1 THFEPRPMSFFSLC
15 CAIRLALRL
24 AALGVMLALPTTA
37 MAQTSGSAVVREL
50 VEPVFH
56 SLKSDR
62 VNVRRGPGLQYPIV
76 WVFRR
81 VGMPVEVIR
90 EFDNWWQVRDS
101 EGDEGWV
108 FKGLVT
114 RRRTALVMGW
124 PVKQTATAEASA
136 PSPAD
141 RNAPIPIRIEADPAS
156 GVVAYVE
163 AGTIAAIQRCDGR
176 WCRVFIEP
184 YEGWIAQRRLWGV
197 HPQEVVTP

>member
-1 THFEPRPMSFFSLC
+1 MYFFAFFSVRTRVAVGAFLL
-15 CAIRLALRL
+15 AITNPH
-24 AALGVMLALPTTA
+24 AAV
-37 MAQTSGSAVVREL
+37 AQSSGSAVVREL
-50 VEPVFH
+50 AEPVFH

-114 RRRTALVMGW
+114 RRRTALVMPW
-124 PVKQTATAEASA
+124 PANASA
-136 PSPAD
+136 PNTASVAASGAPVPTAAD

-184 YEGWIAQRRLWGV
+184 YEGWIAQQRLWGV
-197 HPQEVVTP
+197 HPREIVRP